1 MWRDP
6 SPSQDSS
13 YALIG
18 SRLTR
23 STRLTA
29 AAPKEEEEEEEE
41 VPQSPSHAC

>member
-6 SPSQDSS
+6 GPSQVSD
-13 YALIG
+13 YALVG

-23 STRLTA
+23 STRLSKTA
-29 AAPKEEEEEEEE
+29 AAPEE